1 MSQSSLPDPANL
13 EQQILTAI
21 GERILE
27 VPAGFDADSDLYAA
41 GLDSMAMM
49 QLVLLLE
56 EKFGVVV
63 PDSDI
68 CRANFQSVR
77 QLARLVRERLAAVA

>member
-1 MSQSSLPDPANL
+1 MSQSSLPELANL

-77 QLARLVRERLAAVA
+77 QLARLVRERLATVA

>member
-1 MSQSSLPDPANL
+1 MPPSSLPDPANL
-13 EQQILTAI
+13 EPQILAAI
-21 GERILE
+21 AERILE
-27 VPAGFDADSDLYAA
+27 APAGFDADSDLYAA

-68 CRANFQSVR
+68 CRANFQNVR
-77 QLARLVRERLAAVA
+77 QLARLLGERLATVA

>member
-1 MSQSSLPDPANL
+1 
-13 EQQILTAI
+13 
-21 GERILE
+21 
-27 VPAGFDADSDLYAA
+27 
-41 GLDSMAMM
+41 MALM

-56 EKFGVVV
+56 EGFGVVV

-77 QLARLVRERLAAVA
+77 QLAHLVRERLTLVA

>member
-1 MSQSSLPDPANL
+1 MSQSSHPDRESL
-13 EQQILTAI
+13 EQQILAAI
-21 GERILE
+21 SERILE
-27 VPAGFDADSDLYAA
+27 VPAGFDVESDLYAA

-77 QLARLVRERLAAVA
+77 QLARLVQERLAPAA